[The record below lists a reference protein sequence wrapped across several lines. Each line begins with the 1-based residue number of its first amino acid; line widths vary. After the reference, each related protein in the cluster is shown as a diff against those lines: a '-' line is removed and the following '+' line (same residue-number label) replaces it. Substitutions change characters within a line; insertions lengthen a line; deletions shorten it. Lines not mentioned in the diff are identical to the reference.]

1 MIKFKNLLKFTFILA
16 FTPIFLFSQNNGIIN
31 GKITDKANNKPLS
44 GMNVRLVG
52 TQLGSVSNKQGN
64 FSISNLQPGLYSIQ
78 VTGIGYLKVTL
89 DNIQVTNAKPVT
101 LDIEMKETVIQT
113 QGVEVVSSFFER
125 TIENSTSTQSLS
137 SQEIR
142 RSPGTQEDV
151 VRATQL
157 LPGVGISSAGRNDLV
172 VRGGAPFE
180 NLFMVD
186 NFEVPNINHFGTQ
199 GSTGGPL
206 SLINI
211 DFVDD
216 VKFSSGAY
224 PAKYG
229 DKTSSI
235 THITLRNGN
244 EEAFGGML
252 NLSATGFGLNLEGPL
267 SNKGSYW
274 FSARRS
280 YLDLIFKAA
289 GFAFIPEYW
298 DFQGKLSYK
307 LDSKNTLSFL
317 TISALDYVTLN
328 NENDDN
334 LFKNSRVAVPNQ
346 NQYFSAIT
354 WKHFF
359 ENGYLNTTLGET
371 LTNYEISQNDS
382 TGKSVFQNKSKEA
395 ETALKFDLFLQLKK
409 NTNLSI
415 GNQTKFATSLDY
427 DIIIPGYLRSDSQGN
442 QFPFS
447 TDTSFMNFKN
457 GTYADF
463 SQFFGGFQYSV
474 GLRYDYYNNLES
486 KNYLSPRFSI
496 GYQFNDISLIS
507 ISGGRF
513 YQSPSYIWT
522 IGDIINSNL
531 KAIRADQI
539 VFSFQHQP
547 REDVK
552 VQIELYQKWY
562 NDYPARVF
570 RPYSVLS
577 PSGFD
582 DITSDIPYG
591 LEPLL
596 SSGIGFSR
604 GIELFIQKKYST
616 IPIYGLLSVTLSDTK
631 FKSIKGDYI
640 EGAYNTPLIVNFTT
654 GYRIGQ
660 SWEISAKFRYST
672 GLPTTPFD
680 STGKLVLAEY
690 NQGEKLPDYHG
701 LDVRLDKRWNFSSL
715 SLITYIDVQNIYG
728 RENVGGIKWN
738 PRENIVEEQKSFG
751 VLPSIGI
758 NFEF

>member
-1 MIKFKNLLKFTFILA
+1 MKYQNYQYLLV
-16 FTPIFLFSQNNGIIN
+16 IFFLSFSFAFSQNNGIIT
-31 GKITDKANNKPLS
+31 GKITDKANNKPLT

-52 TQLGSVSNKQGN
+52 TKLGAVSDKSGG
-64 FSISNLQPGLYSIQ
+64 FKISNLEPGLYSLQI
-78 VTGIGYLKVTL
+78 TGIGYSPYNA
-89 DNIQVTNAKPVT
+89 DNIQVTNAKPVS

-113 QGVEVVSSFFER
+113 KGIEVVSDYFER
-125 TIENSTSTQSLS
+125 NIENSTSTQSLS

-142 RSPGTQEDV
+142 RSPGAQEDV
-151 VRATQL
+151 LRATQL

-186 NFEVPNINHFGTQ
+186 NFEVPNINHFGSQ

-211 DFVDD
+211 DFVED

-235 THITLRNGN
+235 THINLRHGN
-244 EEAFGGML
+244 EDAFGGML

-267 SNKGSYW
+267 SEKGSFW
-274 FSARRS
+274 VSARRS

-298 DFQGKLSYK
+298 DFQGKVSYNI
-307 LDSKNTLSFL
+307 DSKNTLSFL

-328 NENDDN
+328 NENEDN

-382 TGKSVFQNKSKEA
+382 TGISVFKNKSKEA
-395 ETALKFDLFLQLKK
+395 ETALKFDLFFQLNK
-409 NTNLSI
+409 NTNLSL
-415 GNQTKFATSLDY
+415 GNQTKFASSLDY
-427 DIIIPGYLRSDSQGN
+427 DIIIPGNLRSDSQGN
-442 QFPFS
+442 QFPFT
-447 TDTSFMNFKN
+447 TDTSFTNLRN

-463 SQFFGGFQYSV
+463 SQSFGGFQYSA
-474 GLRYDYYNNLES
+474 GLRFDYYNNLEEKS
-486 KNYLSPRFSI
+486 YISPRFSI

-522 IGDIINSNL
+522 IGDFINSDL

-547 REDVK
+547 REDVR

-596 SSGIGFSR
+596 SSGIGYSR
-604 GIELFIQKKYST
+604 GIELFIQKKYSE
-616 IPIYGLLSVTLSDTK
+616 IPFYGLLSITLSDTK

-640 EGAYNTPLIVNFTT
+640 EGAYNTPLIINVTA
-654 GYRIGQ
+654 GYRIGKN
-660 SWEISAKFRYST
+660 WEISGKFRYST

-680 STGKLVLAEY
+680 STGKLIFSEY
-690 NQGEKLPDYHG
+690 NQGEKFPDYHG
-701 LDVRLDKRWNFSSL
+701 LDMRLDKRWNFSSL
-715 SLITYIDVQNIYG
+715 SLTTYIDVQNVYG
-728 RENVGGIKWN
+728 RENVSGQKWN
-738 PRENIVEEQKSFG
+738 PREKKVEEQKSFG
-751 VLPSIGI
+751 ILPSIGI